1 MTSGKKEKGY
11 FGLTYKIIVLGESNT
26 DKSALIK
33 RYIYIMDFIQ
43 QLLEKKLKLKL
54 YILRIKK
61 LVYKYGIFQDK

>member
-33 RYIYIMDFIQ
+33 RYIYNGFHSPTIGKEI
-43 QLLEKKLKLKL
+43 ETKII
-54 YILRIKK
+54 YIENKEISLQI
-61 LVYKYGIFQDK
+61 